1 MRVRECMTVDL
12 VTVTATTTVTGAAQL
27 MRSSGV
33 RHLPVLHA
41 GELVGILS
49 DRDLL
54 GAHTRADAPQQQ
66 RVETIMSSPVNT
78 IDADQPLAD
87 AVRTILSRRIS
98 ALPVLEDGR
107 LAGILTTTDCLLAL
121 QHEPQ
126 RDG

>member
-1 MRVRECMTVDL
+1 MKVREYMTVD
-12 VTVTATTTVTGAAQL
+12 VTTVTATTTVTGAAQL

-41 GELVGILS
+41 GELVGIVS

-54 GAHTRADAPQQQ
+54 GAHDEAAQLQ
-66 RVETIMSSPVNT
+66 RVSTVMSSPVNT
-78 IDADQPLAD
+78 VDADQPLAD

-126 RDG
+126 RDR

>member
-1 MRVRECMTVDL
+1 MKVRECMTVDV
-12 VTVTATTTVTGAAQL
+12 VTVTAATTVTGAAQL

-41 GELVGILS
+41 GELVGIVS

-54 GAHTRADAPQQQ
+54 GAHDEAAQLQ
-66 RVETIMSSPVNT
+66 RVSTVMSSPVNT

-126 RDG
+126 RDH

>member
-1 MRVRECMTVDL
+1 MKVREYMTVD
-12 VTVTATTTVTGAAQL
+12 VTTVTATTTVTGAAQL

-41 GELVGILS
+41 GELVGIVS

-54 GAHTRADAPQQQ
+54 SAHDEAAQLQ
-66 RVETIMSSPVNT
+66 RVSTVMSSPVNT
-78 IDADQPLAD
+78 VDADQPLAD

-126 RDG
+126 RDR